1 MRDEANKAGGVSA
14 GVLGSRI
21 DETAACREMSKTAL
35 LEAAERLRRR
45 AHQLEALAY
54 QTEHVRGEAEE
65 MLWELV
71 TSYRGRI

>member
-1 MRDEANKAGGVSA
+1 MRDEQPKGPAVSMGDA
-14 GVLGSRI
+14 M
-21 DETAACREMSKTAL
+21 ACREMAKTAL
-35 LEAAERLRRR
+35 LATADRLRRR